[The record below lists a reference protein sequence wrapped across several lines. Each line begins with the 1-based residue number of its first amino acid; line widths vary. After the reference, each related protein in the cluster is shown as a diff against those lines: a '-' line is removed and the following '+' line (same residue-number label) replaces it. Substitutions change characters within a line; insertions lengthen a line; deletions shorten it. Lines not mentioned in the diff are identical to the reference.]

1 MKKYYT
7 ILSAFLLLTAC
18 SNSIDLQTMSAEEI
32 YNYAMDE
39 LEKTRYVKAETAF
52 ETLETDHPYSQWA
65 VRAKLMG
72 AYAYYKDEKYDE
84 AVMAVDRF
92 IKYHPGNKDVP
103 YALYLKGMC
112 YYDQISAADKDQ
124 GNTQKA
130 AETFTLLMVMYP
142 DSEYAKDAAGKMNL
156 TEDYKAG
163 QEMIVGRYYLHEGN
177 YLSALNRFNVVLENY
192 QKTIQIEEALYREV
206 EIYAIFG
213 LNNYADGYF
222 KILQKNYPDGK
233 WTAKAEKIMNKI
245 GAKTKPS
252 KAIMAPTVSSN
263 TKQTQEESKGWFSG
277 WFGGDDD
284 KAEDAK
290 EVIEQKAESVVQK
303 KDAATAEEQVK
314 EVKEESKGWFSGW
327 FGDDDDKA
335 EDAKEVIE
343 QKAESVVQ
351 KKDAATAEEQ
361 VKEVKEESKGW
372 FSGWFGDDDDKAEDA
387 KEVIEPKTEPV
398 VQKRDAATIENEE
411 KQAEA
416 LEKMVTRTE
425 DSAKGVGNENSSWYN
440 DWFGENETEKEK
452 TVIERESWFDGWF
465 GNSKEE
471 VKEINADTTEKVESV
486 EKESPT
492 VSDADKTKV
501 VKTDNEQS
509 LAQVRQELQKIVD
522 TDDADAE
529 EAYEP
534 KERRSGWFSGWFHSG
549 SEISDDM
556 AQSKKEANDTINETL
571 DQTHN
576 EMQNVAN
583 TAEKTEQ
590 TAEDAEDAAEP
601 KEEHRGWFSGLF
613 GGGTV
618 AGDDNAE

>member
-52 ETLETDHPYSQWA
+52 ETLETDHPYSRWA

-245 GAKTKPS
+245 GAETKPS

-290 EVIEQKAESVVQK
+290 KVIEHKTEPVVQK

-314 EVKEESKGWFSGW
+314 EVKEENKGWFSGW
-327 FGDDDDKA
+327 FGGDDDKA

-343 QKAESVVQ
+343 QKTEPVVQ
-351 KKDAATAEEQ
+351 KKDA
-361 VKEVKEESKGW
+361 V
-372 FSGWFGDDDDKAEDA
+372 
-387 KEVIEPKTEPV
+387 
-398 VQKRDAATIENEE
+398 TIENEE

-534 KERRSGWFSGWFHSG
+534 KERRSGWFSGWFHGG
-549 SEISDDM
+549 SEISEDM

-590 TAEDAEDAAEP
+590 TAEDAAEP